1 MSDKKLHGT
10 IEIENAE
17 LVSFDNRTPI
27 RDYMVEFQCPEF
39 TCLCPIS
46 GFPDFATI
54 NIFYVPDQKCV
65 ELKSLKLYI
74 NKFRNENIFHEDV
87 TNLILDDLVNLL
99 DPRWIMVE
107 SDFNVRGNI
116 HTMVRAV
123 HKKEGYE
130 LPDDLIL

>member
-10 IEIENAE
+10 LEIENAK
-17 LVSFDNRTPI
+17 LISFDNRTPK

-99 DPRWIMVE
+99 NPRWIMVE

-123 HKKEGYE
+123 HKQDGYE
-130 LPDDLIL
+130 LPDDLML

>member
-10 IEIENAE
+10 IEIENAK
-17 LVSFDNRTPI
+17 LVSFDNRTPK

-130 LPDDLIL
+130 LPDDLML